1 MMTDFFVPVKDKYGY
16 LTTHKNMVGAKSDV
30 CEMIFSNCEAELYK
44 YTIIIPEY
52 RRPHTVKQAIL
63 SAVNQNYGEAYE
75 VLITS
80 DGISPEELETE
91 QIVGEI
97 ARYHKNISYYRNTTN
112 VGMFDNWNNSIYK
125 AKGKWIV
132 VLPDDD
138 MLSPFFL
145 SAIDS
150 YVDSVDYSGMVGVL
164 PHKIY
169 GKIEYNPQDF
179 EKPDGRIKGEK
190 LNLQDV
196 FWGGGVSV
204 TGMTFEK
211 EKIIELGG
219 FQSVFYPVSDSVCYV
234 NFAYFSNLVRLNCD
248 IAAYRVDNNVSQ
260 QNGIMTEIL
269 TYGVQMM
276 ETLALNDSFLMG
288 FYKLYK
294 KELAF
299 DYIKGAE
306 KTWNI
311 KIKETD
317 VDGMV
322 KQGFHCSMLKLY
334 FMKFHRKFLK
344 YILKI
349 RHMLEHDVVVF
360 ELEKGI

>member
-145 SAIDS
+145 SAI
-150 YVDSVDYSGMVGVL
+150 
-164 PHKIY
+164 
-169 GKIEYNPQDF
+169 
-179 EKPDGRIKGEK
+179 R
-190 LNLQDV
+190 
-196 FWGGGVSV
+196 
-204 TGMTFEK
+204 
-211 EKIIELGG
+211 
-219 FQSVFYPVSDSVCYV
+219 
-234 NFAYFSNLVRLNCD
+234 RL
-248 IAAYRVDNNVSQ
+248 
-260 QNGIMTEIL
+260 
-269 TYGVQMM
+269 
-276 ETLALNDSFLMG
+276 
-288 FYKLYK
+288 
-294 KELAF
+294 
-299 DYIKGAE
+299 
-306 KTWNI
+306 
-311 KIKETD
+311 
-317 VDGMV
+317 
-322 KQGFHCSMLKLY
+322 
-334 FMKFHRKFLK
+334 
-344 YILKI
+344 
-349 RHMLEHDVVVF
+349 
-360 ELEKGI
+360 